1 MKNKKLLIIVVVLL
15 VLITSFLLFVL
26 KPNAKKKKL
35 KELNYNVTYKEA
47 FPDYYLRRGVLLC
60 IMRNRCGEDQANHIA
75 YNYDE
80 IKKEKYIWNSRYY
93 EDYYQTNNWL
103 NNTNFGSIITKE
115 ELEAKENEKIDKE
128 ALERLKVLIAYKYL
142 FASIDTLQGIEYL
155 PNIKVLMLNHVE
167 NVDLSTNKKL
177 EKVFLRVRG
186 SSINLDE
193 NIKIKELILK
203 FSEKS
208 QNINLSH
215 LSSLEALSL
224 RDSHLNNITL
234 PSSIKK
240 LDLNGNNI
248 KKLDLSNNLNIEK
261 LILNNNPLENLNISM
276 LSNLKVINISANS
289 IPDLTKNL
297 NLEEISIEGWN
308 SPMED
313 IRPNIGEVDFNK
325 NVNLKKLEIT
335 SSKIKNI
342 NLNKN
347 INLEELTL
355 RNNAINTLD
364 LSKNI
369 NLKNLTLENNEIKN
383 ISIPNSVTKSNSI
396 DKLNVNI
403 KRDTYQEIS
412 LTYNGQKIYLN
423 PNSSF
428 TREGDNYKFKNFGTY
443 NLTAISPDSKFTWNF
458 IVKVTPKDTDLEVD
472 KFYRPSIEDEID
484 ANELRKQVVN
494 LPKNVKKFEII
505 DPLPTKYFVHGK
517 YIIKVRLTFDDG
529 STKEY
534 DLYLK
539 IYNKPARY
547 LPVEEYEISYSN
559 GMYGFFSGGGRLE
572 PKDKYYLS
580 FTLDERYSK
589 IMEGSKI
596 DFTRRIQHEGECVYY
611 GQDDRYN
618 DVYDLD
624 CKSDFTLKSKYT
636 NVPNGIKIN
645 DNGFSGVIDY
655 IWYDNEEEHVFE
667 IKYEE
672 NGHIYFLNE
681 TFKYILLRDTD
692 KDGIPDKDDDD
703 KDGDGYSNE
712 EELTKGSD
720 PYDKTSVP
728 NGVNQGEAG
737 KFIPIIDQKD
747 YKPIICEDISEENL
761 KKIVTNLPN
770 NIKKFEV
777 IKPIFNK
784 YCEKG
789 KKSIKVEVTFNDN
802 TKKKFY
808 VDVNIY
814 DVEYEKSTIEIKDN
828 NQKVLD
834 GKEVNIDILR
844 KHEEAADDTELIKY
858 KEAELIGYRFYDK
871 ANGLT
876 YSSNKISG
884 KIDYNFI
891 GDEEEHEFIIKYV
904 PEYNYNF
911 SNTEEE
917 IRVTLLRD
925 TDKDGIPDKDD
936 DDKDGDG
943 FSNAVEIA
951 RGSDPYDKASI
962 PDISKK
968 EEVDN
973 LVTKLENNIRFYK
986 AGNFN
991 TKNKLHV
998 NNFKLN
1004 FLPQKERE
1012 LNNIKDSY
1020 DITTNEVELNNK
1032 KIKLKE
1038 EIKSI
1043 NEELNEIKDKANFE
1057 ELNKVISSQVEEL
1070 YTKESLE
1077 PLKLKI
1083 KEAKE
1088 LDKDSATQKEV
1099 DDMTFD
1105 IIYLIYDLK
1114 LNLTELKEKIE
1125 ELETS
1130 IEKGICIDESC
1141 KSALKEVKEIYERG
1155 GICKYNSMTLED
1167 NNYVINIIDNLLKNK
1182 KDGLV
1187 NPKTGIK
1194 TYSLVILFIIFISY
1208 LVFKKKKSYI
1218 R

>member
-26 KPNAKKKKL
+26 KPNTKKKKL
-35 KELNYNVTYKEA
+35 KELNYNLTYKQA
-47 FPDYYLRRGVLLC
+47 FPDKYLRRGVVLC

-80 IKKEKYIWNSRYY
+80 IKKEKYIWKSRYY
-93 EDYYQTNNWL
+93 ENYYQTQQWL
-103 NNTNFGSIITKE
+103 NSPDFGSVITE
-115 ELEAKENEKIDKE
+115 AELEAKENEKIDKE
-128 ALERLKVLIAYKYL
+128 SLERLKVLIAYEYL

-193 NIKIKELILK
+193 NIKIKELILN
-203 FSEKS
+203 FSEKE

-240 LDLNGNNI
+240 LDLNDNNI

-276 LSNLKVINISANS
+276 LTNLKVISISANS

-655 IWYDNEEEHVFE
+655 IWDDNEEEHVFE
-667 IKYEE
+667 MKYEE

-720 PYDKTSVP
+720 PYDK
-728 NGVNQGEAG
+728 
-737 KFIPIIDQKD
+737 
-747 YKPIICEDISEENL
+747 
-761 KKIVTNLPN
+761 
-770 NIKKFEV
+770 
-777 IKPIFNK
+777 
-784 YCEKG
+784 
-789 KKSIKVEVTFNDN
+789 
-802 TKKKFY
+802 
-808 VDVNIY
+808 
-814 DVEYEKSTIEIKDN
+814 
-828 NQKVLD
+828 
-834 GKEVNIDILR
+834 
-844 KHEEAADDTELIKY
+844 
-858 KEAELIGYRFYDK
+858 
-871 ANGLT
+871 
-876 YSSNKISG
+876 
-884 KIDYNFI
+884 
-891 GDEEEHEFIIKYV
+891 
-904 PEYNYNF
+904 
-911 SNTEEE
+911 
-917 IRVTLLRD
+917 
-925 TDKDGIPDKDD
+925 
-936 DDKDGDG
+936 
-943 FSNAVEIA
+943 
-951 RGSDPYDKASI
+951 ASI
-962 PDISKK
+962 PDIPKK

-973 LVTKLENNIRFYK
+973 LVTKLENNISFYK

-1020 DITTNEVELNNK
+1020 DITTSEVELNNK

-1099 DDMTFD
+1099 DDITSD
-1105 IIYLIYDLK
+1105 IISLIYDLK

-1141 KSALKEVKEIYERG
+1141 KSALKEVKRIYELG

-1194 TYSLVILFIIFISY
+1194 TYSLIILFIIFISY
-1208 LVFKKKKSYI
+1208 IVFKKKKNYI

>member
-1 MKNKKLLIIVVVLL
+1 
-15 VLITSFLLFVL
+15 
-26 KPNAKKKKL
+26 
-35 KELNYNVTYKEA
+35 
-47 FPDYYLRRGVLLC
+47 
-60 IMRNRCGEDQANHIA
+60 
-75 YNYDE
+75 
-80 IKKEKYIWNSRYY
+80 
-93 EDYYQTNNWL
+93 
-103 NNTNFGSIITKE
+103 
-115 ELEAKENEKIDKE
+115 
-128 ALERLKVLIAYKYL
+128 
-142 FASIDTLQGIEYL
+142 
-155 PNIKVLMLNHVE
+155 
-167 NVDLSTNKKL
+167 
-177 EKVFLRVRG
+177 
-186 SSINLDE
+186 
-193 NIKIKELILK
+193 
-203 FSEKS
+203 
-208 QNINLSH
+208 
-215 LSSLEALSL
+215 
-224 RDSHLNNITL
+224 
-234 PSSIKK
+234 
-240 LDLNGNNI
+240 
-248 KKLDLSNNLNIEK
+248 
-261 LILNNNPLENLNISM
+261 
-276 LSNLKVINISANS
+276 
-289 IPDLTKNL
+289 
-297 NLEEISIEGWN
+297 
-308 SPMED
+308 MED

-335 SSKIKNI
+335 SCKIKNI

-364 LSKNI
+364 LSENI
-369 NLKNLTLENNEIKN
+369 NLKKLTLENNEIKD
-383 ISIPNSVTKSNSI
+383 ISIPNSVIESNSI

-403 KRDTYQEIS
+403 KRDTYQKIS

-559 GMYGFFSGGGRLE
+559 GMYGFFSGGG
-572 PKDKYYLS
+572 KDKYYLS
-580 FTLDERYSK
+580 FTLDERDSK
-589 IMEGSKI
+589 IIEGSKI
-596 DFTRRIQHEGECVYY
+596 DFTRRIQHEGECFSY

-618 DVYDLD
+618 EVYDLD

-636 NVPNGIKIN
+636 NVPDGIKIN

-655 IWYDNEEEHVFE
+655 IWDDNEEEHVFE
-667 IKYEE
+667 MKYEE

-681 TFKYILLRDTD
+681 TFKFILLRDTD

-789 KKSIKVEVTFNDN
+789 KKSIKIEVTFNDN

-814 DVEYEKSTIEIKDN
+814 DVEYKKSTIEIKDN

-871 ANGLT
+871 VNGLI

-911 SNTEEE
+911 SDTEEE

-951 RGSDPYDKASI
+951 RGSDPYDKDSI

-991 TKNKLHV
+991 TKNKLNV

-1020 DITTNEVELNNK
+1020 DITTSEVELNNK

-1070 YTKESLE
+1070 YTKESFE

-1105 IIYLIYDLK
+1105 IISLIYDLK

-1141 KSALKEVKEIYERG
+1141 KSALKEVKRIYELG

>member
-47 FPDYYLRRGVLLC
+47 FPDYYLRRGVILC
-60 IMRNRCGEDQANHIA
+60 IMRNRCGEDQANNIA

-80 IKKEKYIWNSRYY
+80 IEKEKYIWNSRYY

-193 NIKIKELILK
+193 NIKIKELILN
-203 FSEKS
+203 FSEKE

-240 LDLNGNNI
+240 LDLNDNNI

-276 LSNLKVINISANS
+276 LTNLKVISISANS

-655 IWYDNEEEHVFE
+655 IWDDNEEEHVFE
-667 IKYEE
+667 MKYEE

-871 ANGLT
+871 VNGLT

-911 SNTEEE
+911 SDTEEE

-943 FSNAVEIA
+943 FTNAVEIA
-951 RGSDPYDKASI
+951 RGSDPYNKDSL
-962 PDISKK
+962 PDMSKK
-968 EEVDN
+968 DELDNLVKQLEKLIEDTKNNSFDNKNKIDVDN
-973 LVTKLENNIRFYK
+973 L
-986 AGNFN
+986 
-991 TKNKLHV
+991 KN
-998 NNFKLN
+998 N
-1004 FLPQKERE
+1004 FLPGKVTEKD
-1012 LNNIKDSY
+1012 NIKGSYSATTSDSDLLKLIEKTKKEID
-1020 DITTNEVELNNK
+1020 DIKKEINK
-1032 KIKLKE
+1032 LR
-1038 EIKSI
+1038 
-1043 NEELNEIKDKANFE
+1043 DKANFD
-1057 ELNKVISSQVEEL
+1057 ELDKEINKEVDNSYKEL
-1070 YTKESLE
+1070 ID
-1077 PLKLKI
+1077 KI
-1083 KEAKE
+1083 KEAKD
-1088 LDKDSATQKEV
+1088 LDRNTSTQEEV
-1099 DDMTFD
+1099 DKITKE
-1105 IIYLIYDLK
+1105 IKDLREK
-1114 LNLTELKEKIE
+1114 IVTDKEELKKKIE
-1125 ELETS
+1125 ELEKAIS
-1130 IEKGICIDESC
+1130 DKLC
-1141 KSALKEVKEIYERG
+1141 KSEACNTLLKEAKDLYDKDFILKEDMFNMIKR
-1155 GICKYNSMTLED
+1155 
-1167 NNYVINIIDNLLKNK
+1167 IDDLLDKEK
-1182 KDGLV
+1182 RIT
-1187 NPKTGIK
+1187 NPNTGIK
-1194 TYSLVILFIIFISY
+1194 TYSLIILLIIFISY
-1208 LVFKKKKSYI
+1208 LVFKKNKKSI
-1218 R
+1218 L